1 MDGLENI
8 GKTAGSDANKRYY
21 DTLTATQNQ
30 SNGKTQEIKVD
41 VERMVNKNK
50 ILFKELNK
58 KLIASEDGY
67 LFDKNI
73 IEFQRQ
79 MLAEKEKITIFD
91 STTFMVPYVQT
102 IFESSPDLKITIVGR
117 LQINDELLIQPGTK
131 GL

>member
-1 MDGLENI
+1 M
-8 GKTAGSDANKRYY
+8 
-21 DTLTATQNQ
+21 
-30 SNGKTQEIKVD
+30 
-41 VERMVNKNK
+41 NKNK

-117 LQINDELLIQPGTK
+117 LQINDELLIQPGMK